1 MTLQNCLGSPLLGHF
16 ALDPTMCTCTR
27 DSPRRGVKPVAL
39 LGYVAARQS
48 SWVGKKV
55 EGEEHLLD
63 KVGSPALRTA
73 VQSTCQCLSVATLS
87 SHSDQEILEQEKF
100 LFEISLRAIFLLS
113 PVTGHRTLALCGTF
127 IYVPCDFKDLGTWQW
142 PGFLLFSYCGK
153 LQLRLLWFFC
163 KFWVCFADKRFVA
176 RGI

>member
-27 DSPRRGVKPVAL
+27 DSPRRRGVKPVAL
-39 LGYVAARQS
+39 LGCVAVRQS
-48 SWVGKKV
+48 SRLGKKV
-55 EGEEHLLD
+55 EGEEHRLD

-100 LFEISLRAIFLLS
+100 LLEISLRAIFLLS
-113 PVTGHRTLALCGTF
+113 PVTGHRTLGLCGTF

-163 KFWVCFADKRFVA
+163 KF
-176 RGI
+176 